1 MQRFYSYNQY
11 MREKFGCK
19 MYKLSLS
26 ISNTC
31 PNRDGTKG
39 AGGCIFCSEGG
50 SGDFAAAYCKS
61 ITEQIEDAKKLVS
74 RKNRGGKYIA
84 YFQSFT
90 STYIAPQKLRDALNE
105 VLKDKDICAVSIAT
119 RADCLGDEILAVL
132 SEFSYKI
139 PITVEMGLQTI
150 HDKTARLINRCCDL
164 NEYEAS
170 LEKLKALGI
179 EVVYHIIAG
188 LPFETEEEF
197 LETVRY
203 VGKSGAD
210 GIKIQLLHILKG
222 TELEKMFNRGEF
234 KVFSKEEYFTLV
246 AKALEILPP
255 DMVIHRL
262 TGDGAKKILIAPLWS
277 ADKKDVLNSLNRYL
291 EENDILQ
298 GKKISDAL

>member
-19 MYKLSLS
+19 MYKLALS
-26 ISNTC
+26 ISNSC

-50 SGDFAAAYCKS
+50 SGDFAAAYCKCIS
-61 ITEQIEDAKKLVS
+61 EQIEDAKRLVS
-74 RKNRGGKYIA
+74 HKNRGGKYIA

-90 STYIAPQKLRDALNE
+90 STYIAPQKLRNALNE
-105 VLKDKDICAVSIAT
+105 VLKDKEICAVSIAT
-119 RADCLGDEILAVL
+119 RADCLGDEIMAVL
-132 SEFSYKI
+132 SEFSHKI
-139 PITVEMGLQTI
+139 PLTVEMGLQTI

-164 NEYEAS
+164 NEYETS
-170 LEKLKALGI
+170 LKRLKAHGI

-188 LPFETEEEF
+188 LPFETEGEF

-203 VGKSGAD
+203 VAHSGAD

-222 TELEKMFNRGEF
+222 TELEKMYARGEF
-234 KVFSKEEYFTLV
+234 EALCRDEYFALV

-262 TGDGAKKILIAPLWS
+262 TGDGAKKLLVAPLWS

-291 EENDILQ
+291 EENNVIQ
-298 GKKISDAL
+298 GKNKTPL

>member
-39 AGGCIFCSEGG
+39 NGGCIFCSEGG
-50 SGDFAAAYCKS
+50 SGDFAAAYQKS
-61 ITEQIEDAKKLVS
+61 VSEQIRDAKKLVS
-74 RKNRGGKYIA
+74 HKNRGGKYVA

-90 STYIAPQKLRDALNE
+90 STYIAPQKLRDALAAAIAE
-105 VLKDKDICAVSIAT
+105 EDVAAVSIAT
-119 RADCLGDEILAVL
+119 RADCLGDEIMAVL
-132 SEFSYKI
+132 SEFSQKI
-139 PITVEMGLQTI
+139 PLTVEMGLQTI
-150 HDKTARLINRCCDL
+150 HDKTAKLINRCCEL
-164 NEYEAS
+164 KEYETS
-170 LEKLKALGI
+170 LKKLKALGI

-188 LPFETEEEF
+188 LPFETEEDF

-203 VGKSGAD
+203 VGKSGAI
-210 GIKIQLLHILKG
+210 GIKIQLLHVLKG
-222 TELEKMFNRGEF
+222 TELEKMYQNKEF
-234 KVFSKEEYFTLV
+234 ETLSKANYFSLV
-246 AKALEILPP
+246 SKALEILPP

-291 EENDILQ
+291 EENDIIQ
-298 GKKISDAL
+298 GKNKTPL

>member
-1 MQRFYSYNQY
+1 

-39 AGGCIFCSEGG
+39 NGGCIFCSEGG
-50 SGDFAAAYCKS
+50 SGDFASAYQKS
-61 ITEQIEDAKKLVS
+61 VSEQIRDAKKLVS
-74 RKNRGGKYIA
+74 HKNRGGKYVA

-90 STYIAPQKLRDALNE
+90 STYIAPQKLRDALAAAIAE
-105 VLKDKDICAVSIAT
+105 QDVAAVSIAT
-119 RADCLGDEILAVL
+119 RADCLGDEIMAVL
-132 SEFSYKI
+132 SEFSQKI
-139 PITVEMGLQTI
+139 PLTVEMGLQTI
-150 HDKTARLINRCCDL
+150 HDKTAKLINRCCEL
-164 NEYEAS
+164 KEYETS
-170 LEKLKALGI
+170 LKKLKALGI

-188 LPFETEEEF
+188 LPFETEEDF

-203 VGKSGAD
+203 VGKSGAI
-210 GIKIQLLHILKG
+210 GIKIQLLHVLKG
-222 TELEKMFNRGEF
+222 TELEKMYQNKEF
-234 KVFSKEEYFTLV
+234 ETLSKANYFSLV
-246 AKALEILPP
+246 SKALEILPP

-291 EENDILQ
+291 EENDIIQ
-298 GKKISDAL
+298 GKNKTPL